1 MTATNKRYSYPRVTV
16 IRIDVHPQG
25 KTQSICHTI
34 SMLDLCMVPGHTSPM
49 VCVGN
54 LSLVPTRM
62 KQAPTPGEVL
72 ATEDR
77 LARLSSWVISFPL
90 PHDSLGV
97 GERGF
102 NQVVT
107 QLHQLTGPITPAYD
121 RYVQY
126 LLTGVNPLV
135 LNRHRRGLQ
144 PWRCRLSTH
153 HSPTFPT
160 DGPPLST

>member
-1 MTATNKRYSYPRVTV
+1 MYTL
-16 IRIDVHPQG
+16 QG
-25 KTQSICHTI
+25 KTWSTCHTL
-34 SMLDLCMVPGHTSPM
+34 STLDSCMVLDHTSL
-49 VCVGN
+49 VVRVGN
-54 LSLVPTRM
+54 LLLVPIRT
-62 KQAPTPGEVL
+62 KQAPRPGEVL
-72 ATEDR
+72 SIEDR
-77 LARLSSWVISFPL
+77 LAWSSSWITSFPL

-102 NQVVT
+102 GQVVI
-107 QLHQLTGPITPAYD
+107 QLHQLTRPITPACD

-126 LLTGVNPLV
+126 LLTGGNPSV
-135 LNRHRRGLQ
+135 LNWHRRGLQ